1 MTGKGAL
8 RLGRSD
14 TRIPSQ
20 GGIGAPCIGMY
31 DFFSRYWNMGR
42 DAWQWL
48 KKPRTSKKGQDLLLG
63 ANSPFKNVPLLN
75 MKQTVNIVPLLYIL
89 QIGY

>member
-1 MTGKGAL
+1 MECMNLLLPLLEHGKRCVAVV
-8 RLGRSD
+8 
-14 TRIPSQ
+14 
-20 GGIGAPCIGMY
+20 
-31 DFFSRYWNMGR
+31 
-42 DAWQWL
+42 

-89 QIGY
+89 QIGN